1 MQAGKERKSKEFHD
15 LLDSLYLRELLELF
29 VLDEV
34 HCVKNMGDDFRPAY
48 K

>member
-1 MQAGKERKSKEFHD
+1 MEKGRLRNSKMFNEM
-15 LLDSLYLRELLELF
+15 LESLHQRNLIELF

-34 HCVKNMGDDFRPAY
+34 HCVKNMGEDFRPAY